1 MKRIQ
6 TGLGT
11 RKSSLWA
18 VMLLLMLGAQMTSA
32 HEMNPA
38 VIDAQLLPDNR
49 IELTVRLN
57 LEAQIAEV
65 SPIHSDTNESANAV
79 LYKSFRALS
88 PAKLSVQAQP
98 WLDDLPDLIKLSAKL
113 PIELDVSSLTIPD
126 VANLSESRDSH
137 IRLVTTR
144 PVTQNWA
151 LSWGAGLGP
160 AAFRFSSQDVQ
171 DISTAYL
178 ENGAKS
184 DTVDMSHL
192 VAKPALAVFFDY
204 IWVGFEH
211 IIPLGWDHILF
222 VVGLFLFSIT
232 LRSLFWQVSAFTL
245 AHTLTLAL
253 GMLGVVS
260 LPGYIIEPL
269 IAATIV
275 YISVENIMFKQM
287 TWWRPLLVFCFGL
300 LHGLGFASVLTEF
313 GLRSESFFAGLIGFN
328 IGVELGQLAV
338 ILGCFAL
345 FGFWL
350 RNKSW
355 YRSIIVVNG
364 SAAIG
369 LIGAYW
375 FIERVFL

>member
-6 TGLGT
+6 TGLGAH
-11 RKSSLWA
+11 KLSLWVA
-18 VMLLLMLGAQMTSA
+18 FLLFTLGAQMTSA

-38 VIDAQLLPDNR
+38 VIDAQLLPDYR

-57 LEAQIAEV
+57 IEAQIAEI

-79 LYKSFRALS
+79 LYESFRALP
-88 PAKLSVQAQP
+88 PAQLSLQAQP
-98 WLDDLPDLIKLSAKL
+98 WLNDLPNLIQLSAALPIKLQL
-113 PIELDVSSLTIPD
+113 LSLTIPE
-126 VANLSESRDSH
+126 VENLSESRDSQ
-137 IRLVTTR
+137 IRLITTK

-151 LSWGAGLGP
+151 LSWDKGLGP

-178 ENGAKS
+178 ENGASS
-184 DTVDMSHL
+184 DTVDMNHL
-192 VAKPALAVFFDY
+192 IAKPALAVFLDY

-232 LRSLFWQVSAFTL
+232 LRSLLWQVSAFTL

-275 YISVENIMFKQM
+275 YIAVENILFKQM

-328 IGVELGQLAV
+328 IGVELGQLTV

-364 SAAIG
+364 SVIIG
-369 LIGAYW
+369 TIGAYW

>member
-6 TGLGT
+6 TGLGAH
-11 RKSSLWA
+11 KLSLWVA
-18 VMLLLMLGAQMTSA
+18 FLLFTLGAQMTSA

-38 VIDAQLLPDNR
+38 VIDAQLLPDYR

-57 LEAQIAEV
+57 IEAQIAEI

-79 LYKSFRALS
+79 LYESFRALP
-88 PAKLSVQAQP
+88 PAQLSLQAQP
-98 WLDDLPDLIKLSAKL
+98 WLNDLPNLIQLSAALPIKLQL
-113 PIELDVSSLTIPD
+113 LSLTIPE
-126 VANLSESRDSH
+126 VENLSESRDSQ
-137 IRLVTTR
+137 IRLITTK

-151 LSWGAGLGP
+151 LSWDKGLGP

-178 ENGAKS
+178 ENGASS
-184 DTVDMSHL
+184 DTVDMNHL
-192 VAKPALAVFFDY
+192 IAKPALAVFLDY
-204 IWVGFEH
+204 IWVGFQH

-232 LRSLFWQVSAFTL
+232 LRSLLWQVSAFTL

-275 YISVENIMFKQM
+275 YIAVENILFKQM

-328 IGVELGQLAV
+328 IGVELGQLTV

-345 FGFWL
+345 FGF
-350 RNKSW
+350 
-355 YRSIIVVNG
+355 G
-364 SAAIG
+364 CAINLG
-369 LIGAYW
+369 IAQS
-375 FIERVFL
+375 